1 MDNPDKKDSKSKFM
15 NEKNNEFGNN
25 QRYLDIFCSQSD
37 IKSDN
42 NENITKVINY
52 IVSSEEREG
61 R

>member
-1 MDNPDKKDSKSKFM
+1 M
-15 NEKNNEFGNN
+15 NEKNNEFGKN